1 MPAAEAPGSLRK
13 GNDGFLWRSTMC
25 GLNYRWQP
33 SKAPLI
39 GTLGRQ
45 TVDEAK
51 AHTTGVS
58 QEGIDDACGGEQALP
73 AAAAAAPQ
81 AECTNRR
88 PVWAFDTAWGWKQ
101 VKKRTVDGKLG
112 YWHHKHSGPDKGRT
126 LSLGTK
132 VAYTKDKP
140 AGPPTEATPT
150 FAGQGDKQ
158 WFYGGWV
165 VEPRWVQLP
174 AVPIE
179 RRGLSRRWDSRTRA
193 RDGSEWVQVRHNKQ
207 QRMFV
212 FTRGD
217 REMVLRKGASVV
229 CTEATPTGAAAHS
242 TYEFPGYVDW
252 KKRPMEA
259 ARKRLNNYDWLRKAA
274 PRKRPQ
280 AGGTAP
286 PDAKKARSGGG
297 EAEPASKAR
306 PTQKMSARPWWHQ
319 EGTDAC
325 GCEQASPAAAAAA
338 AAPQAECTAD
348 QRPLWAFDT
357 AWGWRK
363 VKKRQVDG
371 KLGYWRR
378 QHSGPDE
385 VRTLSLGAKVAYTK
399 DRPAG
404 PPTEATPTFAGH
416 GGGGGIVEPRWVQDG
431 GEWVQVSHHKRQR
444 RFVFTRGDEE
454 VGLRKGASVVCAL
467 HKPPVDAAT
476 AHPTYEFPGYY
487 YSRRMPINTW
497 PMAPLTRR
505 QVLIASRALRAAFKP
520 QNGKKYKE
528 QMAAEQVGGEWSA
541 GAKAPRGT
549 SRLHKCW
556 RAHDAP

>member
-1 MPAAEAPGSLRK
+1 MSPCIACLVHPRATGSLSGSYSLLQPEYQIVLFDIPIAPAAAASNHTQHISHLEISSPAASQPAAPASPQCMAGGSQAHPATLLRDSDSVCVADRQGRPFRRRDTWARSSAPGRLTDRVMSSSTGGTAEPQTTGVRKWPQARGAAPPPMPAAEAPGSLRK

-45 TVDEAK
+45 PVDEAK

-306 PTQKMSARPWWHQ
+306 PT
-319 EGTDAC
+319 
-325 GCEQASPAAAAAA
+325 
-338 AAPQAECTAD
+338 
-348 QRPLWAFDT
+348 
-357 AWGWRK
+357 
-363 VKKRQVDG
+363 
-371 KLGYWRR
+371 
-378 QHSGPDE
+378 
-385 VRTLSLGAKVAYTK
+385 
-399 DRPAG
+399 
-404 PPTEATPTFAGH
+404 
-416 GGGGGIVEPRWVQDG
+416 
-431 GEWVQVSHHKRQR
+431 
-444 RFVFTRGDEE
+444 
-454 VGLRKGASVVCAL
+454 
-467 HKPPVDAAT
+467 
-476 AHPTYEFPGYY
+476 
-487 YSRRMPINTW
+487 
-497 PMAPLTRR
+497 
-505 QVLIASRALRAAFKP
+505 
-520 QNGKKYKE
+520 
-528 QMAAEQVGGEWSA
+528 
-541 GAKAPRGT
+541 
-549 SRLHKCW
+549 
-556 RAHDAP
+556 